1 MSKKSR
7 LVDLILCWFLGVFGA
22 HKFYEGKI
30 GMGILY
36 IFTLGLFGIGCI
48 VDFIKIAIG
57 SSKDCDGL
65 VISAWMDDD
74 SNTVAKGVNDYAEG
88 KSVDTLLKYKDL
100 LDKGII
106 TQEEFDNKKS
116 EIMK

>member
-7 LVDLILCWFLGVFGA
+7 LVDLLLCWFLGVFGA

-65 VISAWMDDD
+65 VISAWTDED
-74 SNTVAKGVNDYAEG
+74 STRPSTEKSAEEKG
-88 KSVDTLLKYKDL
+88 VDTLLKYKDL
-100 LDKGII
+100 LDKGVI
-106 TQEEFDNKKS
+106 TQEEFNKKKS
-116 EIMK
+116 ELMK